1 MTEYIISDE
10 LLSSICQV
18 CYRAGKAGKEAFS
31 VRTPSVEIVRCG
43 ECKHYDEDAGFC
55 TRFREVVEE
64 HLDLD
69 WPYQIPEWGYLE
81 STPDDYCSW
90 GKRREDA

>member
-1 MTEYIISDE
+1 MSE
-10 LLSSICQV
+10 SI
-18 CYRAGKAGKEAFS
+18 
-31 VRTPSVEIVRCG
+31 VEIVEHPYLVDGEKVYSYGDQREEVVRCRD
-43 ECKHYDEDAGFC
+43 CKHYAEDAGFC

-90 GKRREDA
+90 GKRRDDA

>member
-1 MTEYIISDE
+1 MNDWCSCNR
-10 LLSSICQV
+10 LM
-18 CYRAGKAGKEAFS
+18 KAEEKAAKWDA
-31 VRTPSVEIVRCG
+31 IVRCG

-55 TRFREVVEE
+55 TRFREIVEE

-90 GKRREDA
+90 GKRKEDA